1 MSEIINEA
9 PKIFKLQK
17 TVPGNVLFTLHP
29 VSNPAL
35 AKEIYLTNRQHSVML
50 PADWALGVFA
60 SDGLYTMYQKG
71 VFTFDNNKALAKLAY
86 DQSLFFSEDLD
97 FTPIES
103 NNVEIIKN
111 ILKTGNRKS
120 IEDAIEKYTKER
132 VKEVAISCVK
142 ELSMG
147 VVNMLEGIFH
157 VQLVVDGEAAD

>member
-35 AKEIYLTNRQHSVML
+35 AKEIYLTNRQPSVML

-60 SDGLYTMYQKG
+60 RDGLYTMYQKG

-86 DQSLFFSEDLD
+86 DQSLFFSEELD
-97 FTPIES
+97 FTPIDS

-111 ILKTGNRKS
+111 ILKAGNRKG
-120 IEDAIEKYTKER
+120 IEDAIEKYSQER

>member
-29 VSNPAL
+29 VSNPTL
-35 AKEIYLTNRQHSVML
+35 AKEIYLTNRQPSVML

-97 FTPIES
+97 FTPIEF

>member
-35 AKEIYLTNRQHSVML
+35 AKEIYLTNRQPSVML

-71 VFTFDNNKALAKLAY
+71 VFTFDNNKALDKLAY

-97 FTPIES
+97 FTPIDS

-111 ILKTGNRKS
+111 ILKAGNRKG
-120 IEDAIEKYTKER
+120 IEDAIEKYSQER

>member
-1 MSEIINEA
+1 MSENINEA

-35 AKEIYLTNRQHSVML
+35 AKEIYLTNRQPSVML

-97 FTPIES
+97 FTPIDS

-111 ILKTGNRKS
+111 ILKTGNRKA
-120 IEDAIEKYTKER
+120 IEDAIEKHTQER

>member
-1 MSEIINEA
+1 MSENINEA

-35 AKEIYLTNRQHSVML
+35 AKEIYLTNRQPSVML

-97 FTPIES
+97 FTPIDS

-111 ILKTGNRKS
+111 ILKAGNRKG

-147 VVNMLEGIFH
+147 VVNMLESIFH

>member
-1 MSEIINEA
+1 MSENINEA

-35 AKEIYLTNRQHSVML
+35 AKEIYLTNRQPSVIL

>member
-35 AKEIYLTNRQHSVML
+35 AKEIYLTNRQPSVML

-97 FTPIES
+97 FSPIDS

-111 ILKTGNRKS
+111 ILKAGNRKG
-120 IEDAIEKYTKER
+120 IEDAIEKYSQER

>member
-1 MSEIINEA
+1 MSENINEA

-35 AKEIYLTNRQHSVML
+35 AKEIYLTNRQPSVML
-50 PADWALGVFA
+50 PADWALGIFA

-97 FTPIES
+97 FTPIDS

-111 ILKTGNRKS
+111 ILKTGNRKA
-120 IEDAIEKYTKER
+120 IEDAIEKYNKER

>member
-1 MSEIINEA
+1 MSENINEA

-35 AKEIYLTNRQHSVML
+35 AKEIYLTNRQPSVML
-50 PADWALGVFA
+50 PADWALGIFA

-71 VFTFDNNKALAKLAY
+71 VFTFDNNKAVAKLAY

-97 FTPIES
+97 FTPIDS

-111 ILKTGNRKS
+111 ILKTGTRKA

>member
-35 AKEIYLTNRQHSVML
+35 AKEIYLTNRQPSVML

-71 VFTFDNNKALAKLAY
+71 IFTFDNNKALAKLAY

-97 FTPIES
+97 FTPIDS

-111 ILKTGNRKS
+111 ILKAGNRKG
-120 IEDAIEKYTKER
+120 IEDAIEKYSQER

>member
-1 MSEIINEA
+1 MSENINEA

-35 AKEIYLTNRQHSVML
+35 AKEIYLTNRQPSVML

-86 DQSLFFSEDLD
+86 DQSLFFSEGLD
-97 FTPIES
+97 FTPIDS

-111 ILKTGNRKS
+111 ILKAGNRKG